1 MYTLPLFSVNMTL
14 SPRSVGLAIL
24 MLSCIMLV
32 LLRMSAHSFGSL
44 IDAYPAAVKLG
55 TIAGSGIVMMWTLSE
70 PSVIVPWM
78 FRWVLSSIV
87 NMGIS
92 CCVIS
97 GLERGR
103 LAGEAGDISSKFC
116 CFLGV
121 WPRGDLGPCC
131 LAGVFWGCLVSGV
144 GDDVCLVTFDF
155 LVFLFRRWYFFL
167 PGGAASCLAYVW
179 LRAFVLY
186 AFVPTVSF
194 PC

>member
-55 TIAGSGIVMMWTLSE
+55 TIAGSGIVMMWTLSVD
-70 PSVIVPWM
+70 SWV
-78 FRWVLSSIV
+78 FGWVLSSIV

-103 LAGEAGDISSKFC
+103 LPGEAGDISSKFC
-116 CFLGV
+116 CCLGV
-121 WPRGDLGPCC
+121 WPRSLC
-131 LAGVFWGCLVSGV
+131 
-144 GDDVCLVTFDF
+144 
-155 LVFLFRRWYFFL
+155 L
-167 PGGAASCLAYVW
+167 PGVTWVHVAW
-179 LRAFVLY
+179 LGFSGG
-186 AFVPTVSF
+186 VSS
-194 PC
+194 PAWVTMSAW